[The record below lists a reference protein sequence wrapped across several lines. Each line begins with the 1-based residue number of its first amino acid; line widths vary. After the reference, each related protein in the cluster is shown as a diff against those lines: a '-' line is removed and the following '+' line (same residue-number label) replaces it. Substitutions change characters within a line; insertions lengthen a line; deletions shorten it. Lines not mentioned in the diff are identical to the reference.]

1 MGHGREKQMML
12 KAQQRY
18 NPFGLFLVIFIT
30 YVLGMLL
37 LSIFSEQIIELVGAV
52 TQFSQEQTREDFG
65 QFYHYISVAFLAA
78 AGLVLAA
85 MRLRRPGFA
94 PPSGPVRRAR
104 DMALAATALLVPLI
118 GIAYA
123 GRPWLGL
130 EGLFVE
136 DGPSEWFTALV
147 FLGAAVV
154 FAARAWRARALRRLT
169 AVACGTA
176 AVIFAFI
183 AFEEISYG
191 QRLLGVATPGWL
203 AEANDQGEIS
213 LHNLHNPLLLN
224 AYPVAGLGLFAVMMA
239 AAWWWQELRDASA
252 AWGEIAGLLPD
263 PALLPLG
270 AVIAVVA
277 QHPGFNEL
285 VEIFAALLLLF
296 YLVWPREASAPLAER
311 QRLRHGQD
319 AARAT

>member
-1 MGHGREKQMML
+1 MML
-12 KAQQRY
+12 KARKTY
-18 NPFGLFLVIFIT
+18 NPSRLLLLVICTSYI
-30 YVLGMLL
+30 LSLL
-37 LSIFSEQIIELVGAV
+37 LLKIFSEHIIELIGLV
-52 TQFSQEQTREDFG
+52 TQFTQEQTREDFS

-104 DMALAATALLVPLI
+104 DMALAATAVLVPVI

-147 FLGAAVV
+147 FLAAAAV
-154 FAARAWRARALRRLT
+154 FAARAWRARAARRLT
-169 AVACGTA
+169 ALVCGTA
-176 AVIFAFI
+176 AAVCAFI

-191 QRLLGVATPGWL
+191 QRLLGLATPDWL
-203 AEANDQGEIS
+203 AEVNDQQEIS
-213 LHNLHNPLLLN
+213 LHNLHNPFMLN

-239 AAWWWQELRDASA
+239 AAWWWQELRRAEG
-252 AWGEIAGLLPD
+252 AWGEITGLLPD

-296 YLVWPREASAPLAER
+296 YLVWPAEASAPLAER
-311 QRLRHGQD
+311 QRLRRRQD